1 MKTPMQW
8 LVRGTA
14 GSLLVA
20 VIAGCGGGGGSNGP
34 ITPPPPPDLNIT
46 VAVLDDGVVGSAYN
60 QTIAATGG
68 TGARSFTISAGAL
81 PAGLTLAAST
91 GVISGTPTG
100 PAGTASITATVTDAG
115 VPPQDDAQAL
125 NITINATPQGRN
137 DSIDTATAV
146 GNGTF
151 AASISPGGDPNTV
164 LEPDEDYYRVTT
176 TAGSTVT
183 VDINADVNGSPLDSV
198 IEIVDEDGIRL
209 TICGSPAFAAAC
221 AHDDEDMGV
230 DLDSF
235 LQVQVGG
242 ATTFYIHVV
251 DFGSNARPDKLYD
264 LVISGV
270 N

>member
-1 MKTPMQW
+1 M
-8 LVRGTA
+8 RGIA
-14 GSLLVA
+14 GSLLFA
-20 VIAGCGGGGGSNGP
+20 VIAGCGGGGGSNRP
-34 ITPPPPPDLNIT
+34 ITPPLPPDLNIT
-46 VAVLDDGVVGSAYN
+46 VAVLDDGVIGSAYN

-68 TGARSFTISAGAL
+68 TGARSFTISAGTL
-81 PAGLTLAAST
+81 PAGISLAAST
-91 GVISGTPTG
+91 GVISGTPAG
-100 PAGTASITATVTDAG
+100 PAGTASFTATVTDAG
-115 VPPQDDAQAL
+115 APPQNDAQAL

-151 AASISPGGDPNTV
+151 AASISPGGNPNTV
-164 LEPDEDYYRVTT
+164 FEPDEDYYQVTT

-183 VDINADVNGSPLDSV
+183 IDINADVNGSPLDSV
-198 IEIVDEDGIRL
+198 IEIVDEDGTRL
-209 TICGSPAFAAAC
+209 TTCVSPAFTSDC
-221 AHDDEDMGV
+221 DHDDEV
-230 DLDSF
+230 PTEDLDSF
-235 LQVQVGG
+235 LQIQVGA